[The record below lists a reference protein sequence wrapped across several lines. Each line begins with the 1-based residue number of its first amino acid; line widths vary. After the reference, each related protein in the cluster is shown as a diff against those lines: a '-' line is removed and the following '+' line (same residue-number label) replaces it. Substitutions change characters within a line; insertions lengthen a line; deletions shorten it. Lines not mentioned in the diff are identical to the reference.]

1 MKYLH
6 VSDLHLGLKTDG
18 RDRLDEQRA
27 IMAELVTICQTQAVD
42 VVLLAGDIFQN
53 SVPSAEA
60 EDLFVTTIERLAGKQ
75 ERVVC
80 VIAGNHDDPERLR
93 AILPLA
99 MKHNIFICTNLEE
112 TFQVSPQTGR
122 VQVTDAGKGY
132 ITIKKDDDV
141 AVIGFLPYVSDTRMH
156 TLPVQGLPYDEK
168 VVAYAQM
175 VGAHFK
181 KDAFSC
187 LLAHLYARNA
197 RTVGENANEQD
208 NRIGELLSVDVQDL
222 PHADYIALGHIHTY
236 QCVHK
241 RSHAYYSGSC
251 IEMQYN
257 DSKKGVVLF
266 EGTAKTGV
274 KNVQFLPLQS
284 VYPLKTLVVRSYEE
298 AVQVLQNEPAQTLI
312 ELTFVQD
319 KPLSSSMIKELKN
332 TFPQIVTIRLELL
345 RLQKENSE
353 EISYRKQMTSEELF
367 QAFYTKIRGVEP
379 KPELVEMF
387 ATLMEG
393 TDEAN

>member
-112 TFQVSPQTGR
+112 AFQVAPQTGR

-156 TLPVQGLPYDEK
+156 ALPVQGLPYDEK

-175 VGAHFK
+175 VGSHFK
-181 KDAFSC
+181 KDAFSIILTSC
-187 LLAHLYARNA
+187 HGVSTAVYHNVFAVYELTLIGCDKEDKVDYLL
-197 RTVGENANEQD
+197 
-208 NRIGELLSVDVQDL
+208 RIGGAAEQG
-222 PHADYIALGHIHTY
+222 PHI
-236 QCVHK
+236 
-241 RSHAYYSGSC
+241 SHSG
-251 IEMQYN
+251 
-257 DSKKGVVLF
+257 
-266 EGTAKTGV
+266 TG
-274 KNVQFLPLQS
+274 
-284 VYPLKTLVVRSYEE
+284 
-298 AVQVLQNEPAQTLI
+298 
-312 ELTFVQD
+312 
-319 KPLSSSMIKELKN
+319 
-332 TFPQIVTIRLELL
+332 
-345 RLQKENSE
+345 
-353 EISYRKQMTSEELF
+353 
-367 QAFYTKIRGVEP
+367 
-379 KPELVEMF
+379 
-387 ATLMEG
+387 
-393 TDEAN
+393 